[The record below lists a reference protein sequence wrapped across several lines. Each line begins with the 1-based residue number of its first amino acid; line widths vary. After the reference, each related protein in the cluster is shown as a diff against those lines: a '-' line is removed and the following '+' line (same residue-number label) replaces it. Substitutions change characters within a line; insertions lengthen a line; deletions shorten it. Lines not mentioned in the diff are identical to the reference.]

1 MRTSPPTTHLHLH
14 QYLLR
19 QHHLVLLLAL
29 VLSAYPS
36 SKFTLKLRFIIFRKW
51 RHVHFCFTQE
61 QWIASKRKKH
71 RAGWIWTVGQTRPVT
86 AAMTSS
92 ELRFGHWST
101 SWKAYQIYFPK
112 DPESPP
118 YLFGVNR
125 NCQFTTESFSATVLR
140 HPILAQWAVYQ
151 VESNSDAS

>member
-1 MRTSPPTTHLHLH
+1 
-14 QYLLR
+14 
-19 QHHLVLLLAL
+19 LVLLLAL

-36 SKFTLKLRFIIFRKW
+36 RK
-51 RHVHFCFTQE
+51 R
-61 QWIASKRKKH
+61 H
-71 RAGWIWTVGQTRPVT
+71 RAGWIRTTGQTQFVT

-92 ELRFGHWST
+92 GLHFGCSST
-101 SWKAYQIYFPK
+101 FWKAYQIYFPRES
-112 DPESPP
+112 ESPP

-125 NCQFTTESFSATVLR
+125 NRWFTTESFSATVLR